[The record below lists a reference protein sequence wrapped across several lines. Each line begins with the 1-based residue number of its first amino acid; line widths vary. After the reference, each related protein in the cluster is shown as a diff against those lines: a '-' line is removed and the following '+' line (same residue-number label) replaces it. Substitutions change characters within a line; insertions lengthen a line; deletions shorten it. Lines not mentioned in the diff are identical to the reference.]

1 MKKSHIFITSFC
13 ALAIPIT
20 VSASDNVDIDAGVAY
35 DMGFGATALIND
47 QVSLMLGNKGI
58 AADVHLQKGTF
69 DADVPFTWY
78 IAAGGYHKWND
89 GFGARLPIGLNINFQ
104 NNQQNWNA
112 YTQIAP
118 SIGVDGDSD
127 AKFDAQ
133 FSLGIRYSF

>member
-1 MKKSHIFITSFC
+1 MKKSHIFITSFF
-13 ALAIPIT
+13 ALAIPLS
-20 VSASDNVDIDAGVAY
+20 VSASDIDAGIAY
-35 DMGFGATALIND
+35 DMGFGATVLINE
-47 QVSLMLGNKGI
+47 QVNLMLGKKGI

-89 GFGARLPIGLNINFQ
+89 GFGARLPLGLNINFQ